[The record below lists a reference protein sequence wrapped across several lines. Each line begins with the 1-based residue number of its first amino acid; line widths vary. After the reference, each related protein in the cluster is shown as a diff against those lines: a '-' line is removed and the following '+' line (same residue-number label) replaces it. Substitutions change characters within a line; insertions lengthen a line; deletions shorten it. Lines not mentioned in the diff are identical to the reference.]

1 MADKVYFKGWEGAKL
16 SYKSGGSF
24 IPIAC
29 ITSRSE
35 SNATNVTEKVNV
47 CTQGKTITTAKS
59 ISRTVS
65 LSGEVV
71 DSDSLDDLR
80 TLQDDLL
87 EHTFM
92 VYRGT
97 GTTTPIYFNGI
108 ITNLAADYSA
118 GQDEDAT
125 FSMDVTINGDYLTV
139 DPNL

>member
-1 MADKVYFKGWEGAKL
+1 MAVNLKGWEGARMAFHN
-16 SYKSGGSF
+16 GSEYV
-24 IPIAC
+24 PIAC

-35 SNATNVTEKVNV
+35 ANATTTVDKVNV
-47 CTQGKTITTAKS
+47 CTEGKVITKATEVVS
-59 ISRTVS
+59 TVS

-80 TLQDDLL
+80 GLQDDLL

-108 ITNLAADYSA
+108 ITNLNADYSA

-125 FSMDVTINGDYLTV
+125 FSMDITINGDYLTV
-139 DPNL
+139 DPKA

>member
-1 MADKVYFKGWEGAKL
+1 MPNYLKGWEGARMAF
-16 SYKSGGSF
+16 YDGSDYV
-24 IPIAC
+24 PIAC

-35 SNATNVTEKVNV
+35 SNATTTVEKVNV
-47 CTQGKTITTAKS
+47 CTEGEVVTKATAIVS
-59 ISRTVS
+59 TVS

-80 TLQDDLL
+80 ALQDDLL

-97 GTTTPIYFNGI
+97 GTTTPIYFKGI
-108 ITNLAADYSA
+108 ITNLNADYSA
-118 GQDEDAT
+118 GQDEDST

>member
-1 MADKVYFKGWEGAKL
+1 MAEYLKGWEGARMAF
-16 SYKSGGSF
+16 YDGSEYV
-24 IPIAC
+24 PIAC

-35 SNATNVTEKVNV
+35 ANATSTIDKVNV
-47 CTQGKTITTAKS
+47 CTQGKIVTKATQIVS
-59 ISRTVS
+59 TVS

-80 TLQDDLL
+80 ALQDDLL

-118 GQDEDAT
+118 GQDEDST